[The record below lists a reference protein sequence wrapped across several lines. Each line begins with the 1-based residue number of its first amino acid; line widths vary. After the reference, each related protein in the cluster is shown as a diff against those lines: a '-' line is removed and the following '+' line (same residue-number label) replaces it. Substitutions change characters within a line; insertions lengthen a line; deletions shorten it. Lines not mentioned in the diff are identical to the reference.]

1 MIKVLQIPIIMIT
14 LAIIFIGMF
23 IFVKFTRNTIK
34 ENVITEIIIANAS
47 SRSLDEHIVAEVC
60 IPVSKREKIE
70 VNIPGPNSTGYFD
83 LKINA
88 TFLFYISWDKFNIK
102 IKDDTCYLHFKEPI
116 LHTPITYEIVSY
128 ETTRGLIVSVND
140 INNFFSEYTKTK
152 LPKILEDEGNTEN
165 VRFIANSRAKESVEQ
180 IFRSRI
186 LPMLN
191 IDSNKIKYFIVS
203 FNNADIDTR
212 EKIELLEINQES

>member
-1 MIKVLQIPIIMIT
+1 ME
-14 LAIIFIGMF
+14 
-23 IFVKFTRNTIK
+23 FTFNNI
-34 ENVITEIIIANAS
+34 S
-47 SRSLDEHIVAEVC
+47 SRE
-60 IPVSKREKIE
+60 
-70 VNIPGPNSTGYFD
+70 
-83 LKINA
+83 
-88 TFLFYISWDKFNIK
+88 FNIK

-203 FNNADIDTR
+203 FNNADIDAR